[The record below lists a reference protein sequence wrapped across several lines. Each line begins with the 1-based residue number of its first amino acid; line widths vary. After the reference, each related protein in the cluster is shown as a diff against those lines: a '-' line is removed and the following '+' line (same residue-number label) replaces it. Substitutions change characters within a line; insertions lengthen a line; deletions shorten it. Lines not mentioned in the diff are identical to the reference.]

1 MCSGKYAIADL
12 SQSNIRM
19 YPLIRSLL
27 RMVVVA
33 ATCAYLSLCAVT
45 PFGSIANCQESEKYD
60 VLIRGGVVYDGSGT
74 PGKIADVAIRG
85 ERIAKIGDLRGA
97 VANTVVDAEGHVVC
111 PGFINVLSWATESLL
126 VDGRGMSDIYQG
138 VTLEVFG
145 EGWSMGPLNETMRRQ
160 MIAEQGDLK
169 YEVPWTTLSEY
180 LEHLVARGV
189 SPNVASFVGATTVR
203 IHEVGYEN
211 RPPTK
216 DELERMK
223 ELVRREME
231 QGALGVGS
239 SLIYAPASYSTTEE
253 LIELCKVAA
262 SYGGVYISH
271 LRSEADRFLEALD
284 EFITIVKKAGIAG
297 EIYHLK
303 AAGEHNWPKL
313 AQAIQRIE
321 KAQAEG
327 LRITADVYPY
337 TAGATGLN
345 ASMPPWVQEGGF
357 EKWRDRLRDPE
368 IRARVAQQMR
378 QPASDWENLLLMAGS
393 PERVLLVGF
402 RNPDLKHLTGL
413 SLAEVARRRGKTPEE
428 TAMDLVI
435 EDGSRVECVY
445 FFMSEENVRR
455 KVALPWVCFGS
466 DAGAPAA
473 EGVFLKSAPHP
484 RAYGCF
490 ARVLGKYV
498 RDEKVI
504 ELADAIHRMTGFPAT
519 NLGLR
524 GRGFLRPG
532 YFADVVVFDPKTIT
546 DRATYEQPHQ
556 YAVGVRDVWVNGV
569 AVLRN
574 GEHTGAKPG
583 QVVRGPGF
591 WRHPARRQ
599 NTQVTPEA
607 ERIHRQS
614 FVWDGHNDLPWALRE
629 KAFSSFE
636 RLDISRPQPTFH
648 TDIPRLREGN
658 VGAQFWSVFVPA
670 ETAQR
675 GAALQTTLEQIALVR
690 QMTKHYSDVFELALS
705 SNDVE
710 RIRRQGKIACLI
722 GVEGGH
728 SIENSI
734 ANLRRLYELGARYMT
749 LTHSATLDWA
759 DAATD
764 EYRHGGLTAFGEE
777 VVREMNRLG
786 MLVDLS
792 HVSPDTMRHALR
804 ISRAPVIF
812 SHSSARAIADHPRN
826 VPDDVL
832 VLLRRNGGI
841 VMVNFFSGFVVPSS
855 AARLQRLAEI
865 SKQLRDRYP
874 DEDQFRQAQRR
885 WLSENPMEPGTIYDV
900 VDHIDHIAR
909 VAGIQHVG
917 LGSDFDGVTM
927 LPHGLEDVSKYPAIT
942 AELLRRGYTAEE
954 VHAIMSGNMLRV
966 MRQVE
971 EIANRQ

>member
-1 MCSGKYAIADL
+1 MFSGKYAIADL

-19 YPLIRSLL
+19 YPVIRRLL

-33 ATCAYLSLCAVT
+33 ATCVYLSLCTVT
-45 PFGSIANCQESEKYD
+45 PIGSTANCQESEKYD
-60 VLIRGGVVYDGSGT
+60 VLIRGGVVYDGSGA

-97 VANTVVDAEGHVVC
+97 VATTVVDAEGHVVC

-126 VDGRGMSDIYQG
+126 VDGRGMSDVCQG

-271 LRSEADRFLEALD
+271 LRSEGDRFLEALD

-303 AAGEHNWPKL
+303 AAGEHNWSKL

-357 EKWRDRLRDPE
+357 EKWRDRLRDPD

-413 SLAEVARRRGKTPEE
+413 SLAELARRRGKTPEE

-445 FFMSEENVRR
+445 FLMSEENVRR

-466 DAGAPAA
+466 DAAAPAA
-473 EGVFLKSAPHP
+473 EGVFLKSASHP

-574 GEHTGAKPG
+574 GEHTAAKPG
-583 QVVRGPGF
+583 QVVRGPAF

-636 RLDISRPQPTFH
+636 RLDVSRPQPTFH

-690 QMTKHYSDVFELALS
+690 QMTEHYSDVFELALS
-705 SNDVE
+705 SHDVE